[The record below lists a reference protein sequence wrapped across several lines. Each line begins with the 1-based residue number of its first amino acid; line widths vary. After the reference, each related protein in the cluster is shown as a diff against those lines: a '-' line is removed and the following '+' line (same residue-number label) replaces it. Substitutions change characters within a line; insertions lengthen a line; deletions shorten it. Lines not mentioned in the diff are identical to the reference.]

1 MIVKQLRCV
10 IGRKLRCSQNSWFNL
25 YFFPDRVANNEWKFA
40 TNATDFNRRRMK
52 EQQNL
57 AAKFEC
63 VSWRRAT
70 KFDTTTILETNLRRQ
85 LLRIL
90 QQGKCGL
97 GDEKHLEVNFRVFNR
112 MYRIARH

>member
-1 MIVKQLRCV
+1 ML
-10 IGRKLRCSQNSWFNL
+10 
-25 YFFPDRVANNEWKFA
+25 PPHRVATSEWKYA

-63 VSWRRAT
+63 VSWRRAA
-70 KFDTTTILETNLRRQ
+70 KFDSPRILDLNLRRQ
-85 LLRIL
+85 LGRIT

-97 GDEKHLEVNFRVFNR
+97 GDEKHLEVRNNLNSEIYINSFLTCVS
-112 MYRIARH
+112 

>member
-1 MIVKQLRCV
+1 
-10 IGRKLRCSQNSWFNL
+10 
-25 YFFPDRVANNEWKFA
+25 
-40 TNATDFNRRRMK
+40 MK

-97 GDEKHLEVNFRVFNR
+97 GDEKHLEVKL
-112 MYRIARH
+112 RILLIACITLQVTICYDNGEIL